1 MPALTPHA
9 HDDQVQRFTPL
20 ALALLCALGGPAGA
34 SAEAPG
40 GLAALGLS
48 GADGTV
54 RAQANVR
61 LAVAVAPGSPDFA
74 VRMSG
79 PVRQQMA
86 GIRMCFGQ
94 AVGRNAT
101 LQGRASFEIEALAQ
115 GRSRTRVT
123 LNRTG
128 DQEMVECMRTS
139 LSQVTFSGIPRGA
152 RSLITLDLTNPGASS
167 RLAAKTA
174 EAESPVKI
182 LPGGRAESEG
192 STQQGEVQFRISGSA
207 EASNAIENLHNDVSQ
222 RFAGLL
228 DCRRKSSTRHRPASG
243 TITLKLSLQQG
254 KVAKMRSKADRTVG
268 YKAPGCVME
277 WLGRADS
284 TRLKPAEVELA
295 ITFGK
300 D

>member
-1 MPALTPHA
+1 M
-9 HDDQVQRFTPL
+9 QRFTPF
-20 ALALLCALGGPAGA
+20 ALAILCALGGPTGA

-61 LAVAVAPGSPDFA
+61 MAVAVAPGSADFA
-74 VRMSG
+74 VRMSD
-79 PVRQQMA
+79 PVRQQMG
-86 GIRMCFGQ
+86 GIRVCFGQ
-94 AVGRNAT
+94 AMGRSAAV
-101 LQGRASFEIEALAQ
+101 QGRAVFEIEALAQ

-123 LNRTG
+123 SNRTG
-128 DQEMVECMRTS
+128 DRELAECMRTS
-139 LSQVTFSGIPRGA
+139 LSQVSFAGIPRGA
-152 RSLITLDLTNPGASS
+152 RSLITLDLTNPSANS
-167 RLAAKTA
+167 RLNAKLP
-174 EAESPVKI
+174 EPESPVKL
-182 LPGGRAESEG
+182 LPNGRAESEG
-192 STQQGEVQFRISGSA
+192 RTQQGEVQFRISGAA
-207 EASNAIENLHNDVSQ
+207 EARGAIESLHSDVSQ

-228 DCRRKSSTRHRPASG
+228 DCRRKSSTRHRAALG

-254 KVAKMRSKADRTVG
+254 KVAKMRSKAERSVG

-284 TRLKPAEVELA
+284 TRLMPAEVELA